1 MDYLADKGL
10 TFYTYITF
18 MEVVIIL
25 VINTTM
31 ASPHFITILCI
42 MFYFHILPAHH
53 N

>member
-1 MDYLADKGL
+1 MDYLADKEL
-10 TFYTYITF
+10 TFYAYITF
-18 MEVVIIL
+18 VEVVIIL

-42 MFYFHILPAHH
+42 IFSLHILLGHH